1 MARMIPITPPDHG
14 KSKAENKLF
23 MKIRDDLSN
32 SWTAL
37 HSLGFGNHR
46 FKPWAEIDFVLVGP
60 LGVFCI
66 EVKGGRVGRKDGEWS
81 FQDRKENIHLKREGP
96 FEQAGGASAALFTFL
111 QERLPDIKTSVV
123 GFGVA
128 TPDVIF
134 QVNAPDVIKT
144 VIFDER
150 DNTLNFTKYIERI
163 AAYWTS
169 RVHGSSSKRLL
180 EPRLCER
187 VVELLRP
194 DFDLEPTL
202 RCQMRNVG
210 DELVRLTNEQY
221 QIVDALA
228 TNSRVMIRGGAGTG
242 KSLLALREARRI
254 AAEGGKVLLCCF
266 NRQLAQYLSLCLR
279 DCTNVTVKNLHGF
292 MADVVARAG
301 MNSRLPA
308 AEPSD
313 LFSVYYP
320 ELCTEAL
327 VASEEHHFDALIVD
341 EGQDL
346 MKVAYIDVF
355 DLLLHGGIK
364 AGKWRIF
371 YDPNQDIFS
380 GLESKA
386 LAGFEA
392 GCPATFQLFKNCRN
406 TLPIATTTSLLIGK
420 RCPETLSVEG
430 PEVRTHWYTSPQ
442 QQIRQI
448 SSHLNYLLGSGVAPQ
463 EIVILS
469 KRKLG
474 FSVLA
479 LGLKNVTVSVQ
490 DLTQCAAG
498 HEDDRCVRFSTVAA
512 FKGLES
518 EAIIYADIDD
528 LGAEDSREL
537 LYVGTSRARTLLA
550 VFLSE
555 DVRAAYSAAAMRY
568 GELLTQNR
576 E

>member
-1 MARMIPITPPDHG
+1 MARMIPSTPPDHV

-37 HSLGFGNHR
+37 HSLGLGNHR

-60 LGVFCI
+60 LGVFCV

-81 FQDRKENIHLKREGP
+81 FQDGKENIHLKREGP
-96 FEQAGGASAALFTFL
+96 FEQAGGASAALFKFL
-111 QERLPDIKTSVV
+111 RERLPDVQTSVV

-134 QVNAPDVIKT
+134 QIDAPDVIKT
-144 VIFDER
+144 VVFDER
-150 DNTLNFTKYIERI
+150 DSALSFAKYIERI
-163 AAYWTS
+163 AAYWTN
-169 RVHGSSSKRLL
+169 RVHGSSSSKIL
-180 EPRLCER
+180 EPRVCER
-187 VVELLRP
+187 IVEQLRP

-202 RCQMRNVG
+202 RCQMRAVS

-221 QIVDALA
+221 QIVDALV

-254 AAEGGKVLLCCF
+254 AADGGKVLLCCF
-266 NRQLAQYLSLCLR
+266 NRQLAQHLAFCLR
-279 DCTNVTVKNLHGF
+279 DCENVTVKTLHGF

-301 MNSRLPA
+301 MIDRLPP

-320 ELCTEAL
+320 ELCMEAL
-327 VASEEHHFDALIVD
+327 VTSEENRFDALIMD

-346 MKVAYIDVF
+346 MKLAYIDVF

-364 AGKWRIF
+364 GGKWRIF
-371 YDPNQDIFS
+371 YDPNQDIFR

-386 LAGFEA
+386 IATFEA
-392 GCPATFQLFKNCRN
+392 GSPAAFQLFKNCRN

-420 RCPETLSVEG
+420 RCPETVSVDG
-430 PEVRTHWYTSPQ
+430 PEVKTHWYTSPQ

-448 SSHLNYLLGSGVAPQ
+448 SNHLNYLLGSGIAAR

-479 LGLKNVTVSVQ
+479 LGLKNVTVGVQ
-490 DLTQCAAG
+490 DLTQCAVG

-518 EAIIYADIDD
+518 EAIIYADVDD

-550 VFLSE
+550 VFMSE
-555 DVRAAYSAAAMRY
+555 DVRPAYSAAALRY
-568 GELLTQNR
+568 GQLLTG
-576 E
+576 EA

>member
-1 MARMIPITPPDHG
+1 MARMIPSTPPDQV

-23 MKIRDDLSN
+23 MKIRDDLNN

-37 HSLGFGNHR
+37 HSLGLGNHR

-81 FQDRKENIHLKREGP
+81 FQDGKENIHRKREGP
-96 FEQAGGASAALFTFL
+96 FEQAGGASAALFKFL
-111 QERLPDIKTSVV
+111 RERLPDVQASVV

-128 TPDVIF
+128 TPDIIF
-134 QVNAPDVIKT
+134 QIDAPDVIKP
-144 VIFDER
+144 VVFDER
-150 DNTLNFTKYIERI
+150 DNALSFTKYIERI
-163 AAYWTS
+163 AAYWAN
-169 RVHGSSSKRLL
+169 RVHGSSNMRLL
-180 EPRLCER
+180 EPRVCER
-187 VVELLRP
+187 IIEQLRP

-202 RCQMRNVG
+202 RCQMRNVEA
-210 DELVRLTNEQY
+210 ELVRLTNEQY
-221 QIVDALA
+221 RIVDALA
-228 TNSRVMIRGGAGTG
+228 TNPRAMIRGGAGTG

-254 AAEGGKVLLCCF
+254 ATDGGKVLLCCF
-266 NRQLAQYLSLCLR
+266 NRQLAQHLAFCLR
-279 DCTNVTVKNLHGF
+279 DCENVTVKNLHGF

-301 MNSRLPA
+301 MTDRLPP
-308 AEPSD
+308 AEPID

-320 ELCTEAL
+320 ELCMEAL
-327 VASEEHHFDALIVD
+327 VSSDESRFDALIID

-346 MKVAYIDVF
+346 IKLAYIDVF

-364 AGKWRIF
+364 GGKWRIF
-371 YDPNQDIFS
+371 YDPNQDIFK

-386 LAGFEA
+386 IAAFEA
-392 GCPATFQLFKNCRN
+392 GCPAAFQLFKNCRN

-420 RCPETLSVEG
+420 RCPETLSVDG
-430 PEVRTHWYTSPQ
+430 PDVRTHWYTNPQ

-448 SSHLNYLLGSGVAPQ
+448 SNYLNYLLGSGVAAR

-469 KRKLG
+469 KRRLG

-479 LGLKNVTVSVQ
+479 LGLKNVTVRVQ

-498 HEDDRCVRFSTVAA
+498 HEDDRCVRFSTVAG

-528 LGAEDSREL
+528 LGAEESREL
-537 LYVGTSRARTLLA
+537 LYVGTSRARTILA

-555 DVRAAYSAAAMRY
+555 DVREAYSAAALRY
-568 GELLTQNR
+568 GELLTRNG